1 VQNIDRTIVLI
12 DGIRLAEL
20 MIEFKMGVSVK
31 ETYQV
36 KEIDSDYFENW

>member
-1 VQNIDRTIVLI
+1 MAVPDYLSLN
-12 DGIRLAEL
+12 GIRLAEL

-36 KEIDSDYFENW
+36 KEMIRIILKGKL

>member
-1 VQNIDRTIVLI
+1 MAVSDYSSLN
-12 DGIRLAEL
+12 GIRLAEL

-36 KEIDSDYFENW
+36 KEIDSDYFEG